1 MSRRKKDDPGP
12 ELVSREFCDERT
24 KRVET
29 LIEGMENRII
39 NAINK
44 KNGMSWQ
51 AKATIIASAI
61 GALAAIIVAILR

>member
-1 MSRRKKDDPGP
+1 MSRRKKDNPGP

-29 LIEGMENRII
+29 LIEGMENRIL

-44 KNGMSWQ
+44 KNSMSWQ
-51 AKATIIASAI
+51 AKATIAAALI
-61 GALAAIIVAILR
+61 GAVAAVIVALLR